1 MNCLIFSASF
11 RTLIFLMFPGRLF
24 QKPEKE
30 FCRIF
35 SKNFWINRLKWFI
48 HTLTVQKTGLDTVFL
63 LLMGLHWRFPCPMIP
78 LRNLGLLPAATIMMF
93 SGLKVC
99 SQLFMMS
106 FSTRSLMVRYIRKRP
121 ANVIRQE
128 NTGPGCRNWTLP
140 TMPCSFLTVDITQ
153 KNYMRIWFPM
163 DATFWCV

>member
-1 MNCLIFSASF
+1 MNYYDLISLILTQLHERINSDEFLERFRRPNSF
-11 RTLIFLMFPGRLF
+11 VRYRKLTLKQVVAYLVHSKKRSMDIELSDLQRQLRTLIFLMFPGRLF

-106 FSTRSLMVRYIRKRP
+106 FSTD
-121 ANVIRQE
+121 N
-128 NTGPGCRNWTLP
+128 
-140 TMPCSFLTVDITQ
+140 
-153 KNYMRIWFPM
+153 
-163 DATFWCV
+163 

>member
-1 MNCLIFSASF
+1 MNGLIPMNFLNDFDVQILLCDIVNWHWNRLLLILSIQKNVPWILNCLIFSASF

-106 FSTRSLMVRYIRKRP
+106 FSTR
-121 ANVIRQE
+121 
-128 NTGPGCRNWTLP
+128 
-140 TMPCSFLTVDITQ
+140 
-153 KNYMRIWFPM
+153 
-163 DATFWCV
+163 

>member
-1 MNCLIFSASF
+1 MNYYDLISLILTQLHERINSDEFLERFRRPNSF
-11 RTLIFLMFPGRLF
+11 VRYRKLTLKQVVAYLVHSKKRSMDIELSDLQRQLPDIDFPDVSRQAVSKARKGILPDLF
-24 QKPEKE
+24 KE
-30 FCRIF
+30 LLD
-35 SKNFWINRLKWFI
+35 KQVEMVI

-106 FSTRSLMVRYIRKRP
+106 FSTR
-121 ANVIRQE
+121 
-128 NTGPGCRNWTLP
+128 
-140 TMPCSFLTVDITQ
+140 
-153 KNYMRIWFPM
+153 
-163 DATFWCV
+163 

>member
-1 MNCLIFSASF
+1 MDIELSDLQRQLPDMDFPDVSRQAVSKARKGILPDLFKE
-11 RTLIFLMFPGRLF
+11 LLM
-24 QKPEKE
+24 
-30 FCRIF
+30 
-35 SKNFWINRLKWFI
+35 NRLKWFI

-106 FSTRSLMVRYIRKRP
+106 FF
-121 ANVIRQE
+121 
-128 NTGPGCRNWTLP
+128 TLGQ
-140 TMPCSFLTVDITQ
+140 T
-153 KNYMRIWFPM
+153 PM
-163 DATFWCV
+163 LGT

>member
-1 MNCLIFSASF
+1 MNYYDLISLILTQLHERINSDEFLERFRRPNSF
-11 RTLIFLMFPGRLF
+11 VRYRKLTLKQVVAYLIHSKKRSMDIELSDLQRQLPDIDFPGRLF

-106 FSTRSLMVRYIRKRP
+106 FSTR
-121 ANVIRQE
+121 
-128 NTGPGCRNWTLP
+128 
-140 TMPCSFLTVDITQ
+140 
-153 KNYMRIWFPM
+153 
-163 DATFWCV
+163 